1 LYVNIYMDADIT
13 TIQIAEIEDWYDLR
27 YKLKTAQI
35 NHMYKDYREFDALLS
50 AVDGILKYAS
60 EHRRNHVRTNTVS
73 SKRLYDEKIA
83 EANRIIAIMQ
93 EHILLSLLQKS
104 HK

>member
-1 LYVNIYMDADIT
+1 MDADIT

-35 NHMYKDYREFDALLS
+35 NHMYKDYREFDTLLK
-50 AVDGILKYAS
+50 AVDNILKYAS
-60 EHRRNHVRTNTVS
+60 EHRRNYTRTGSVS
-73 SKRLYDEKIA
+73 SKRLYTEKIT
-83 EANRIIAIMQ
+83 EANSVITIMQ
-93 EHILLSLLQKS
+93 EHLLLSLLQKS